1 MAHGW
6 LRTQIP
12 REATLVSA
20 GNDQHHSRDAGA
32 FLCRRRV
39 RRRVEWG
46 THGRCSQLGP
56 TGHDRS
62 IESWSYLAG
71 ERHVCREL
79 TISKDLNLLGVRLDP
94 TLDGNASGS
103 VLSVNSDALVAVRNL
118 AITNGNAALGGGI
131 DVEGGSVSLLDASVT
146 DNKATNGG
154 GSSTSA
160 GRSSCAM
167 ATNHL

>member
-1 MAHGW
+1 MAGSAPKSHARRTLLVLATISLTAAMLVVLVPAARATTCRVGNPTVGIHSSDLQAMIDASSPGHTLRLSGTW
-6 LRTQIP
+6 L
-12 REATLVSA
+12 
-20 GNDQHHSRDAGA
+20 GN
-32 FLCRRRV
+32 
-39 RRRVEWG
+39 
-46 THGRCSQLGP
+46 
-56 TGHDRS
+56 
-62 IESWSYLAG
+62 
-71 ERHVCREL
+71 L

-103 VLSVNSDALVAVRNL
+103 VSSVNSDALVAVRNL

-131 DVEGGSVSLLDASVT
+131 DVEGGSVSLIDASVT

-154 GSSTSA
+154 VIFNIA